1 VFRIVE
7 YQNRSLGCK
16 MRVRESGQTVQS
28 VERALRILEC
38 FKLEKQEQSLGEIA
52 QQTKLSKSTVSR
64 LLGTLAGCGFIK
76 QNPMN
81 QRYGLGFKLFHL
93 GAVVAGSMNLRTTA
107 LPFMQELSDE
117 FSETV
122 DLNIVERDERV
133 CIEVVESKEQIRNF
147 VKVGQR
153 NSLYLGASGKVLLAF
168 LDEEKRKKI
177 ISDAARENHLP
188 LEINQFDQELK
199 KIQLQ
204 GYALTIDERIKGAF
218 SIAAPIFDYERE
230 IIGGLTIAGPT
241 LRLTE
246 ERMPL
251 LIQAVV
257 HSAHKISEAMGYPG
271 EKMSLTQQR

>member
-1 VFRIVE
+1 
-7 YQNRSLGCK
+7 
-16 MRVRESGQTVQS
+16 MRESGQTVQS

-38 FKLEKQEQSLGEIA
+38 FTLEKQEQPLSEVA

-81 QRYGLGFKLFHL
+81 QKYSLGFKLFHL
-93 GAVVAGSMNLRTTA
+93 GAVVAGNMNLRTTA

-122 DLNIVERDERV
+122 DLNIVEQDERV

-153 NSLYLGASGKVLLAF
+153 NSLYLGASGRVLLAF
-168 LDEEKRKKI
+168 LDEEKREKI
-177 ISDAARENHLP
+177 IWDAVRDDQLP
-188 LEINQFDQELK
+188 LEKSLFDQELQ

-204 GYALTIDERIKGAF
+204 GYALAIDERIKGAF
-218 SIAAPIFDYERE
+218 SIAAPIFDYTKG

-241 LRLTE
+241 IRLKE

-257 HSAHKISEAMGYPG
+257 YSADKISEAMGYAV
-271 EKMSLTQQR
+271 ENINLTQRS